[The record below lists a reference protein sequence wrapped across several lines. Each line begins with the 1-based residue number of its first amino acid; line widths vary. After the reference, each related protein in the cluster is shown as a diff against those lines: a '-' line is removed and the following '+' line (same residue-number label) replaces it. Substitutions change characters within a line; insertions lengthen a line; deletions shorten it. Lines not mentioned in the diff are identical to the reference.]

1 MRTTPVM
8 SAMSLSRTALLMGV
22 VGIVAMVGGCASDP
36 SQGYTFKSTHDE
48 NIHSVYV
55 PVFLNNTFTHGI
67 ETDLTDAIIKQMKVA
82 TPWKVTSESTAQTTL
97 TGRITDSRLQA
108 LSIGRTSGL
117 VQEQAVIL
125 TIEFEWRDNRT
136 GKVLTSRKNFSASEI
151 FVPSQGVGE
160 RIEAGQDGAI
170 QKLAR
175 GVVDELRSSW

>member
-1 MRTTPVM
+1 MRVPVRPIWQLAFVLT
-8 SAMSLSRTALLMGV
+8 SCICFGGL
-22 VGIVAMVGGCASDP
+22 GCASDP
-36 SQGYTFKSTHDE
+36 AEGYAFESAHDASMYSI
-48 NIHSVYV
+48 NV
-55 PVFLNNTFTHGI
+55 PVFTNNTFSHGI
-67 ETDLTDAIIKQMKVA
+67 ELELTDAIVKQLKVA

-97 TGRITDSRLQA
+97 TGRITDSRMQA

-136 GKVLTSRKNFSASEI
+136 GKILTSRRNFSASEI

-160 RIEAGQDGAI
+160 RLEAGQSGAI